1 MVGSG
6 VVRVGSGVSTILA
19 GTGAGVSKTD
29 VVVGCEHTVGAATVG
44 AQSVGLDPFDL
55 PLLPQEP
62 PFPFDLPLFPPPP
75 LDLPDFPVA
84 QGSNITAQ
92 SVGAQS
98 PPNVISRE
106 VDSRQQRVREEMY
119 C

>member
-6 VVRVGSGVSTILA
+6 VVRVGCGVSRILT
-19 GTGAGVSKTD
+19 GTGAGVSK
-29 VVVGCEHTVGAATVG
+29 VLIVGEHTVGAEEASGV
-44 AQSVGLDPFDL
+44 QSVGLDPFDL

-62 PFPFDLPLFPPPP
+62 PFPFDLPLLPPPP

-98 PPNVISRE
+98 PPNVMCRE
-106 VDSRQQRVREEMY
+106 VDSRQQRVRGEMY